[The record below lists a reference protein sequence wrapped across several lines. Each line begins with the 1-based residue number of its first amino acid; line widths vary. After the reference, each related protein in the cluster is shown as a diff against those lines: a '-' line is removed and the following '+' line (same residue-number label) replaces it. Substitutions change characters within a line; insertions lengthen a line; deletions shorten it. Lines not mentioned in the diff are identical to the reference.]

1 MPRAAFFFVL
11 LGLAVAVGSASLRAA
26 DSSTRSAP
34 SRPVPPP
41 PALEPLS
48 RPLPPKP
55 KTSSPAVPAAKDQ
68 RAEAKPAPKAAAT
81 PSVAYI
87 GGKEVARALHLTPTW
102 DTRTR
107 RLTLADATTRLV
119 LELDNREMELNG
131 RRVFLSAPTA
141 FRNGEL
147 AVSRIDFQRL
157 LTPAIRPGQGAVLPP
172 AVKTIVLDPG
182 HGGRDTGKV
191 NSRVNV
197 VEKDMTLDTARRVK
211 TLLESAGFK
220 VVLTRTEDRFLALP
234 DRAEIATR
242 AGADLFVSL
251 HYNAVES
258 DAERVTG
265 VEVYTMTPQYQL
277 STDRRPD
284 DQVPVFNPGNFHD
297 HWNTVLGVALHRSL
311 LQTLKVPDRGLKRG
325 RYAVLRLAR
334 CPAVLIEA
342 GFLSHDGEA
351 RKVASPEYRQQIAEA
366 VAAGIKAYVATVRAA
381 D

>member
-11 LGLAVAVGSASLRAA
+11 LGLSVAGGSACLRAA
-26 DSSTRSAP
+26 DASVRSSP
-34 SRPVPPP
+34 SRPAPAP
-41 PALEPLS
+41 PAAEPLP
-48 RPLPPKP
+48 RPASPVPKAR
-55 KTSSPAVPAAKDQ
+55 SPVVPTAKP
-68 RAEAKPAPKAAAT
+68 RAAEAQSAPKVDPT

-87 GGKEVARALHLTPTW
+87 SGKEVARALHLTPTW
-102 DTRTR
+102 DSRTR
-107 RLTLADATTRLV
+107 RLTLADATVRLV
-119 LELDNREMELNG
+119 LELDNREIALNG
-131 RRVFLSAPTA
+131 RRVFLSAPA
-141 FRNGEL
+141 ALRDGEL

-211 TLLESAGFK
+211 ALLESAGYK
-220 VVLTRTEDRFLALP
+220 VVLTRNDDRFLALA
-234 DRAEIATR
+234 DRTEIATQAR
-242 AGADLFVSL
+242 ADLFVSL
-251 HYNAVES
+251 HYNAVEAE
-258 DAERVTG
+258 AERVTG
-265 VEVYTMTPQYQL
+265 VEVYTMTPQFQL

-284 DQVPVFNPGNFHD
+284 DQVSVFNPGNFHD
-297 HWNTVLGVALHRSL
+297 HWNTVLGVTLHQSL

-351 RKVASPEYRQQIAEA
+351 RKVASPEYRQQIADA
-366 VAAGIKAYVATVRAA
+366 VAAGIQTYIATVRALE
-381 D
+381 

>member
-1 MPRAAFFFVL
+1 MPKARSPVVPTAKPRAAE
-11 LGLAVAVGSASLRAA
+11 AQ
-26 DSSTRSAP
+26 SAP
-34 SRPVPPP
+34 KVDP
-41 PALEPLS
+41 
-48 RPLPPKP
+48 
-55 KTSSPAVPAAKDQ
+55 
-68 RAEAKPAPKAAAT
+68 T

-87 GGKEVARALHLTPTW
+87 SGKEVARALHLTPTW
-102 DTRTR
+102 DSRTR
-107 RLTLADATTRLV
+107 RLTLADATVRLV
-119 LELDNREMELNG
+119 LELDNREIALNG
-131 RRVFLSAPTA
+131 RRVFLSAPA
-141 FRNGEL
+141 ALRDGEL

-211 TLLESAGFK
+211 ALLESAGYK
-220 VVLTRTEDRFLALP
+220 VVLTRNDDRFLALA
-234 DRAEIATR
+234 DRTEIATQAR
-242 AGADLFVSL
+242 ADLFVSL
-251 HYNAVES
+251 HYNAVEAE
-258 DAERVTG
+258 AERVTG
-265 VEVYTMTPQYQL
+265 VEVYTMTPQFQL

-284 DQVPVFNPGNFHD
+284 DQVSVFNPGNFHD
-297 HWNTVLGVALHRSL
+297 HWNTVLGVTLHQSL

-351 RKVASPEYRQQIAEA
+351 RKVASPEYRQQIADA
-366 VAAGIKAYVATVRAA
+366 VAAGIQTYIATVRALE
-381 D
+381 

>member
-1 MPRAAFFFVL
+1 MPRAAFFFVV
-11 LGLAVAVGSASLRAA
+11 LGLSVAGDSSCLRAV
-26 DSSTRSAP
+26 DSSPRSAP
-34 SRPVPPP
+34 SRPIPPP
-41 PALEPLS
+41 PAVEPPPK
-48 RPLPPKP
+48 PLPPKP
-55 KTSSPAVPAAKDQ
+55 RASAPAVPAPKA
-68 RAEAKPAPKAAAT
+68 RGAEAEPAPKVAAT
-81 PSVAYI
+81 PSVTYI

-102 DTRTR
+102 DARTR

-131 RRVFLSAPTA
+131 KRVFLSAPTA
-141 FRNGEL
+141 LRNREL
-147 AVSRIDFQRL
+147 AVSHIDFQRL

-211 TLLESAGFK
+211 TSLEAAGFK
-220 VVLTRTEDRFLALP
+220 VVLTRNDDRFLSLA
-234 DRAEIATR
+234 DRTEISTR
-242 AGADLFVSL
+242 AGADLFISL
-251 HYNAVES
+251 HYNAVEAE
-258 DAERVTG
+258 AERVTG

-297 HWNTVLGVALHRSL
+297 HWNVVLGVALHRSL

-351 RKVASPEYRQQIAEA
+351 RKVASPEYRQQIADA
-366 VAAGIKAYVATVRAA
+366 VVAGIKSYVASVRAT